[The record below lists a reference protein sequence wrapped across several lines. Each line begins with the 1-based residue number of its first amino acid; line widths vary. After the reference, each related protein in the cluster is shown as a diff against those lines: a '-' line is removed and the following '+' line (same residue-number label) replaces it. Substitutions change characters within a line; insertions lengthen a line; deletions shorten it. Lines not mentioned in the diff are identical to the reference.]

1 MRNIAQLTAMATSV
15 TLLIGCGGGDQT
27 SAAESTG
34 INAISALQVGAVSAQ
49 ISPTRLGQVT
59 TLVGG
64 AESENPN
71 PIGLATDNSGNLY
84 VTQWRDDDPDANNHV
99 VSNYYDTVR
108 RIDTNNQESTFTAGF
123 SAPVGLAI
131 DKNSSLYVASTDDTV
146 VYKIPLSTKIKSPLV
161 EIPDATP
168 NAIYFDGNTGA
179 LYVADFFG
187 SLYIISGGVTQTI
200 TFPNNSRPQGIA
212 LDSHGNI
219 LVTDYNLNKIWKI
232 TKSGSNF
239 LVSSLSISLNGQATL
254 NQPYGIIT
262 DKNDNIFVADQ
273 GNHVIRKIAPTGNI
287 STFAGVIGAPGTA
300 DGDGSS
306 ARFNLPSGL
315 AIDSLGYLYVSDY
328 GSHKVRKV
336 LVSAP
341 LN

>member
-1 MRNIAQLTAMATSV
+1 MRNIAQLTVMATSV
-15 TLLIGCGGGDQT
+15 ALLIGCGGGGQT
-27 SAAESTG
+27 SAEPSG

-49 ISPTRLGQVT
+49 ISPTRLAQVT

-84 VTQWRDDDPDANNHV
+84 VAQWRDDEPDADNHV
-99 VSNYYDTVR
+99 ISNYYDTIR
-108 RIDTNNQESTFTAGF
+108 RIDTNNQESAFATGF
-123 SAPVGLAI
+123 SAPVGLAL
-131 DKNSSLYVASTDDTV
+131 DKNLNLYVASTDDTV
-146 VYKIPLSTKIKSPLV
+146 IYKIPLSTKVKSPLID
-161 EIPDATP
+161 IPDSTP

-187 SLYIISGGVTQTI
+187 SLHIISGGVNQTI
-200 TFPNNSRPQGIA
+200 TFPSNSRPQGIA

-232 TKSGSNF
+232 TKSGSGF
-239 LVSSLSISLNGQATL
+239 LVTSLSLSLNGQANL
-254 NQPYGIIT
+254 NQPFGIAI

-273 GNHVIRKIAPTGNI
+273 GNHVIRKVTPTGNV
-287 STFAGVIGAPGTA
+287 STLAGVVGAPGTS

-315 AIDSLGYLYVSDY
+315 AIDSFGYLYVSDY

-336 LVSAP
+336 LVGTP